1 MMNILSMIDPT
12 FLVDLALCAIIG
24 YLIGAERES
33 RGKPA
38 GIATQ
43 SLVIGGAMLFT
54 YLSLIIDGESKT
66 RIAAQI
72 VSGVG
77 FLGAGIILKGEHGII
92 KNLTTA
98 ASIWFAASIGMAI
111 GFNYYLAAVLAAI
124 YAIVV
129 PKLPHPKKS
138 KIIYERTHKEKD
150 FLVSKEKA
158 DTIYGLK
165 PVALLA
171 R

>member
-1 MMNILSMIDPT
+1 MQNLWDPVNLTFILD
-12 FLVDLALCAIIG
+12 LVLCGVIG

-54 YLSLIIDGESKT
+54 FLSMLIDSESKT

-111 GFNYYLAAVLAAI
+111 GFNYYFAAVLAAI

-129 PKLPHPKKS
+129 PKLPHPKKAKVIYAEMHRDEQGYAIPS
-138 KIIYERTHKEKD
+138 KLNKK
-150 FLVSKEKA
+150 L
-158 DTIYGLK
+158 
-165 PVALLA
+165 
-171 R
+171 

>member
-1 MMNILSMIDPT
+1 MQNILEALNLWFVFD
-12 FLVDLALCAIIG
+12 LVLCAIIG

-54 YLSLIIDGESKT
+54 YLSMLIDMESKT

-77 FLGAGIILKGEHGII
+77 FLGAGIILKSEHGLI

-111 GFNYYLAAVLAAI
+111 GFSYYLPAVLAAI
-124 YAIVV
+124 YAILV
-129 PKLPHPKKS
+129 PKLPHPRRAKMVYAEMHRDDDGEIVNIKS
-138 KIIYERTHKEKD
+138 KKR
-150 FLVSKEKA
+150 
-158 DTIYGLK
+158 
-165 PVALLA
+165 
-171 R
+171 

>member
-1 MMNILSMIDPT
+1 MQNIWSSVDIM
-12 FLVDLALCAIIG
+12 FLVDLVMCAVIG

-54 YLSLIIDGESKT
+54 YLSMLIDSESKT

-77 FLGAGIILKGEHGII
+77 FLGAGIILKSEHGLI

-124 YAIVV
+124 YAILV
-129 PKLPHPKKS
+129 PKLPHPKQAK
-138 KIIYERTHKEKD
+138 KIYEEMHKDEEEYETPQK
-150 FLVSKEKA
+150 VKKKS
-158 DTIYGLK
+158 
-165 PVALLA
+165 
-171 R
+171 